1 MVGNILKGI
10 GVIKSV
16 SPKVKNPSIAKSKS
30 NISKNIGQIK
40 KYQDE
45 REEIMEYNLKKAK
58 EGKESIYGTVEET
71 EKELE
76 KLRAEK
82 RKFPSK
88 EMREFDEGVKFEVT
102 PEYKKGGRVKKNKG
116 GLMRGIPKIAMKGF

>member
-1 MVGNILKGI
+1 MATILKGI

-16 SPKVKNPSIAKSKS
+16 SPKVKSKGIAKSKA
-30 NISKNIGQIK
+30 NIAKNVGQIK

-76 KLRAEK
+76 KLRGEK

-88 EMREFDEGVKFEVT
+88 EMREYDEGVKFEVT
-102 PEYKKGGRVKKNKG
+102 PEYKKGGLVKKGLPKLAKKG
-116 GLMRGIPKIAMKGF
+116 WK

>member
-1 MVGNILKGI
+1 MGAILKGI

-16 SPKVKNPSIAKSKS
+16 SPKVKSKGIAKSKA
-30 NISKNIGQIK
+30 NIAKNIGQIK

-76 KLRAEK
+76 KLRGEK

-88 EMREFDEGVKFEVT
+88 EMREYDEGVKFEVT
-102 PEYKKGGRVKKNKG
+102 PEYKHGGLVKKG
-116 GLMRGIPKIAMKGF
+116 FPKIAKKGWK